1 MFRTLLIAVNI
12 LVTAGLLFV
21 AGVLY
26 AETTWVKKV
35 ERTPVEE
42 FLYGSTGT
50 EILPLLVFQ
59 VLPDLFPEHFQP
71 AGPKAGDWVEQFGFQ
86 RGSPDKN
93 DGLPLG
99 MFTSNHRPGSGD
111 PSPIRFVGFN
121 CSVCHTGRILP
132 IDGAGEP
139 SQVIMGM
146 GSTTIDLVPFGD
158 ALKSS
163 FLDEKKLSVEVIE
176 KLQREKFQHELTLVE
191 KETIGDWL
199 SGARKAI
206 VESFPLRDKPYG
218 GKELRNPVAFRAG
231 PARNEPM
238 KETVRFLIHRTPWP
252 DGGPSKIP
260 SVFMQNLRQWA
271 QFDGSLGD
279 PMTRNS
285 LAALGVGSTLNGLR
299 QPEIYE
305 TVVRTSKYVATLPGP
320 KFSEVFPNIV
330 LDQARLTRGA
340 TVYHQYCESCH
351 GHPDPGGSGWVK
363 GKRQGDIVSVREVGT
378 DSSRVNFRYYSDLG
392 DIVDQ
397 FFPQGHPLKPSKDR
411 LRPGLS
417 DAEKGYIN
425 SPLESVFVRAPY
437 LHNGSVLNL
446 AELINL
452 KPRQAVFY
460 RGANRFSPQDVGLVS
475 PKQPSD
481 AVYFKFDTSV
491 YGNGNQGHD
500 YPWAYNSPERNEE
513 ALLDLLEYLKTF

>member
-1 MFRTLLIAVNI
+1 MFRLLLIFVNVV
-12 LVTAGLLFV
+12 VTAALLFS
-21 AGVLY
+21 AGFLY
-26 AETTWVKKV
+26 AETTWVKRV
-35 ERTPVEE
+35 ERSPVEE

-59 VLPDLFPEHFQP
+59 VLPEVFPEHFQP
-71 AGPKAGDWVEQFGFQ
+71 AGPQAGDWVEQFGFL
-86 RGSPDKN
+86 RGSPNKN

-99 MFTSNHRPGSGD
+99 MFSSNHRPGSGD

-121 CSVCHTGRILP
+121 CSVCHTGRLLP

-139 SQVIMGM
+139 SQVIFGM
-146 GSTTIDLVPFGD
+146 GSTAIDLVPFGD

-163 FLDEKKLSVEVIE
+163 FLDERLSVDLVE
-176 KLQREKFQHELTLVE
+176 KLQREKFHRELTLIE
-191 KETIGDWL
+191 KQTIGDWL
-199 SGARKAI
+199 SGARKSI
-206 VESFPLRDKPYG
+206 VESYPLRDKPYG
-218 GKELRNPVAFRAG
+218 GTELRNPVAFRAG

-238 KETVRFLIHRTPWP
+238 KETVRFLVHRTPAP

-260 SVFMQNLRQWA
+260 SVFMQNWREWA

-279 PMTRNS
+279 PMTRNA

-305 TVVRTSKYVATLPGP
+305 TVRRTSQYVATLAGP
-320 KFSEVFPNIV
+320 RFTDIFSSAV
-330 LDQARLTRGA
+330 LDEARLKRGA
-340 TVYHQYCESCH
+340 TVYGRYCDSCH
-351 GHPDPGGSGWVK
+351 GHPDPASHAWVK
-363 GKRQGDIVSVREVGT
+363 GKRQGDIVSVHEVGT
-378 DSSRVNFRYYSDLG
+378 DSSRVNFRYYSELG
-392 DIVDQ
+392 SIVDE
-397 FFPQGHPLKPSKDR
+397 FFPVGHPLKPNRER

-417 DAEKGYIN
+417 DADKGYIN
-425 SPLESVFVRAPY
+425 SPLEAVFVRAPY

-446 AELINL
+446 AQLINL
-452 KPRQAVFY
+452 KPREKVFY
-460 RGANRFSPQDVGLVS
+460 RGANRYSPQDVGLVS
-475 PKQPSD
+475 PSRPSA

-500 YPWAYNSPERNEE
+500 YPWAYASAERDEQ